1 VRWNDSAVTSFGRR
15 FVCLSLALALAL
27 ASLRLDATVGASIAC
42 RIRRS
47 ITMQHVACLSAQV
60 DPALPLGGQM
70 LAPKQ
75 TVA

>member
-15 FVCLSLALALAL
+15 FVCLSLALALA
-27 ASLRLDATVGASIAC
+27 SLGLDATVGASIAC

>member
-15 FVCLSLALALAL
+15 FVCLSLALAL